1 VKTPGACN
9 NDILVSVLN
18 DGGQTFTGTTTD
30 PRQLPS
36 ANTESGQATTD
47 QFWQWISLTKNGK
60 LATSY
65 YDCQYGDV
73 ETTGN
78 SDISLSGSGDTP
90 ATRSGTS
97 SG

>member
-18 DGGQTFTGTTTD
+18 DRGQTFTGTTTD